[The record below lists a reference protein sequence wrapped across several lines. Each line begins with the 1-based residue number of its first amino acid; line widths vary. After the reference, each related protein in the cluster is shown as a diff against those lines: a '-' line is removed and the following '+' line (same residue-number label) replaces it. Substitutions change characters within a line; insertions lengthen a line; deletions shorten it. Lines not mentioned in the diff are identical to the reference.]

1 MKFLMAI
8 WVLAAMA
15 GVSVGCHLNQEGS
28 GLQRTAEQF
37 EPIPAMVT
45 APPSLPSDSL
55 SSPWSL
61 GLQPTVPT
69 LVQKLWIVNPQH
81 QGQNFS
87 LLNQTAADAGNFAH

>member
-8 WVLAAMA
+8 WVLAAIA
-15 GVSVGCHLNQEGS
+15 GVSVGCHLNQEGN
-28 GLQRTAEQF
+28 GLQQTAEQF
-37 EPIPAMVT
+37 EPIPAMVS
-45 APPSLPSDSL
+45 APTSLPSENR

-69 LVQKLWIVNPQH
+69 LVQKLWIVKPQE

-87 LLNQTAADAGNFAH
+87 LLNQSAADTSNFAH